1 VATDEKL
8 FRRVYKGSARP
19 HGSPCLGA
27 AALTALAV
35 LAAAMGGCTVSM
47 PMARSGQDP
56 LSTGST
62 VAKASTVLSPEL
74 GDEDWRRARGALA
87 IALDPQGNGSPVSW
101 DNPETTLKGNFVPVG
116 RPFVQSDEICRAFLA
131 TITGQSAT
139 SSLQGTACRPSGGEW
154 AIKETKAW
162 QKSV

>member
-1 VATDEKL
+1 MLAI
-8 FRRVYKGSARP
+8 
-19 HGSPCLGA
+19 
-27 AALTALAV
+27 ALAT
-35 LAAAMGGCTVSM
+35 GGCTVSM
-47 PMARSGQDP
+47 PMGRSGPDP
-56 LSTGST
+56 QATGSI
-62 VAKASTVLSPEL
+62 VAKASTALSPEL

-116 RPFVQSDEICRAFLA
+116 RPFVQSDEVCRAFLA